1 MRWRRV
7 RAGAVLAAC
16 LTTVAFAG
24 GAPAS
29 ANPQDQAAASALQR
43 QMRAEVESVVSLA
56 MQSGDA
62 KPALDSYDRYVAS
75 VKTHDAALLASVS
88 RAVLSSIAADRS
100 SPARLLA
107 LERLARSGDTRA
119 RETLGELAG
128 GANTSMPQGTEA
140 DFALARLGDGPAVG
154 RIIGR
159 LEDETIRDKSGLV
172 DALIDARARR
182 ASYALVALL
191 GDENPFNRM
200 AAARGLASLGSKA
213 DAAALGEALA
223 RETEGPVKPMLAVA
237 LTSVGSAA
245 ADARMAQF
253 EASPVADVRLMAV
266 EAHYHARNPRW
277 TALARQLLKTGT
289 EGARLRAAEL
299 LGDGDEGARR
309 EILKAAASQNLPT
322 REIGARLLEATGSRD
337 FAVLAPM
344 LKDASPVTRTYAA
357 GALLSA
363 VAAPAR
369 PTGR

>member
-1 MRWRRV
+1 MRWRRC

-24 GAPAS
+24 AAPAS
-29 ANPQDQAAASALQR
+29 ADPQDQAAASALQR

-56 MQSGDA
+56 IQSGDA

-119 RETLGELAG
+119 RGTLGELAG

-154 RIIGR
+154 RIIRR

-237 LTSVGSAA
+237 LTSVGSTA

-266 EAHYHARNPRW
+266 EAHYNAKNPRW

-344 LKDASPVTRTYAA
+344 LKDASPVTRAYAA

-363 VAAPAR
+363 VAAPAM